1 MNYRKL
7 NLTFGW
13 LVFLIATI
21 VYFITIEDT
30 VSLWDCGEYITTAY
44 KLEVGHPPGAPL
56 FMMIGR
62 LFSFFADPENVA
74 VSINRLSALSSSLS
88 ILFMFWSI
96 TLLAKK
102 IALKDKKELS
112 KGDKIAVL
120 GSGLI
125 GSLAYTFSDSFWFSA
140 VEGEVYAM
148 ASLFTAI
155 IFWAILKWDE
165 EMALVQHENL
175 DADYAPNRWLLLIM
189 FLLGLAI
196 GVHLLGILVVPAI
209 GFVIYFRYKKVAD
222 IKGILLTGIVA
233 LLTFKMSVVTNDAG
247 SIVGLT
253 SVGNAIY
260 LSGLKW
266 LVMLAPLG
274 IVFYMS
280 FGINKMSASKAQTT
294 FWVFAGLMG
303 LSLSSI
309 LLVYTGMSVTRVFFI
324 CSATFGAM
332 SIYGYT
338 TKRDLTKLG
347 SFLMM
352 GLIGI
357 IIASIVNIFMKSS
370 MMYFVISILGV
381 LIFVGLTAYDTQK
394 IKNMYTSSDSGELMG
409 KKAVMGALTLY
420 LDFINLFIMLLRLF
434 GQRR

>member
-1 MNYRKL
+1 MCIR
-7 NLTFGW
+7 
-13 LVFLIATI
+13 
-21 VYFITIEDT
+21 D
-30 VSLWDCGEYITTAY
+30 
-44 KLEVGHPPGAPL
+44 
-56 FMMIGR
+56 R
-62 LFSFFADPENVA
+62 
-74 VSINRLSALSSSLS
+74 
-88 ILFMFWSI
+88 
-96 TLLAKK
+96 
-102 IALKDKKELS
+102 
-112 KGDKIAVL
+112 
-120 GSGLI
+120 
-125 GSLAYTFSDSFWFSA
+125 
-140 VEGEVYAM
+140 
-148 ASLFTAI
+148 
-155 IFWAILKWDE
+155 
-165 EMALVQHENL
+165 
-175 DADYAPNRWLLLIM
+175 
-189 FLLGLAI
+189 
-196 GVHLLGILVVPAI
+196 
-209 GFVIYFRYKKVAD
+209 
-222 IKGILLTGIVA
+222 
-233 LLTFKMSVVTNDAG
+233 FKMSVVTNDAG

-260 LSGLKW
+260 MSGLKW

-280 FGINKMSASKAQTT
+280 FGINKMSSAKAQTV
-294 FWVFAGLMG
+294 FWIFAALMG
-303 LSLSSI
+303 LSLSWI
-309 LLVYTGMSVTRVFFI
+309 LLVYTGASVARVFFI
-324 CSATFGAM
+324 TSATFGAM

-394 IKNMYTSSDSGELMG
+394 IKNMYAASDTGELMG